1 MPKVSNKK
9 NETFNDGM
17 IEVCIVKDRSI
28 IGNRINKKIRYG
40 NKVIGFSRFYKAKL
54 ASISVD
60 KVISIPF
67 VKVIQPTDLIIIGA
81 EQYKIT
87 LIQDKYDTQ
96 PQSRYLTLERINTL
110 YSDKREG

>member
-9 NETFNDGM
+9 METFNDGM
-17 IEVCIVKDRSI
+17 IEVCIVKERSI

-54 ASISVD
+54 ASSSVD

-67 VKVIQPTDLIIIGA
+67 VPVIQPTDLVIIGS

-87 LIQDKYDTQ
+87 LIQDKYDTL
-96 PQSRYLTLERINTL
+96 PQSRYLTLERINAL

>member
-1 MPKVSNKK
+1 MSRISNKK
-9 NETFNDGM
+9 METFNDGL
-17 IEVCIVKDRSI
+17 IEVCIIKERSI
-28 IGNRINKKIRYG
+28 IGNRLKNKIRYG
-40 NKVIGFSRFYKAKL
+40 NKVIGFSRFYNAKI
-54 ASISVD
+54 ASDSVD

-67 VKVIQPTDLIIIGA
+67 VPAVQRGDLIILGE

-96 PQSRYLTLERINTL
+96 PQSRYLTLERINVL